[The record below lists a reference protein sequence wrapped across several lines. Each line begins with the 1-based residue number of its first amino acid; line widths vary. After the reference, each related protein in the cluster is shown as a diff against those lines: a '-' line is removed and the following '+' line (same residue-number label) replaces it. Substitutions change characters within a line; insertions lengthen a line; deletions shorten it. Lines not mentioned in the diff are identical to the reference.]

1 MIGLFIFQRISSED
15 IKDLLLQ
22 VDSISIKWQRD
33 LQNNARKCRMK
44 ITDNVTVYAGINLQ
58 EESSR
63 IISSKAENSKQKNNS
78 TVFAGDLN
86 EDVLQNRMMQRRKDA
101 KEQAM
106 KVISDAFTGDCTID
120 EDLEARRLRVK
131 ELEAENKE
139 LRDKIKDV
147 DCQQEELMKKY
158 GVSEDSEEYQNL
170 ELLRRGQSITS
181 GALTPE
187 ERAKV
192 AELRQ
197 NGLTEY
203 QQRVLELDEI
213 KEAYQETL
221 NKNDRAILQENAI
234 IRGTKLERLK
244 YAPMTKAKEQAE
256 GIMEAAG
263 EEIKGM
269 ILEEAKDV
277 LDEKEEEQEEQ
288 AEKIEEKSKEQE
300 AFVEK
305 QQEERA
311 QEELWEEVPVEEM
324 LDMEQMQTEVQKEI
338 QGIVDKM
345 KLVAE
350 DIKGAAVDKSV

>member
-1 MIGLFIFQRISSED
+1 
-15 IKDLLLQ
+15 
-22 VDSISIKWQRD
+22 
-33 LQNNARKCRMK
+33 MK
-44 ITDNVTVYAGINLQ
+44 ITNNVTVYAGITSQ
-58 EESSR
+58 EESR
-63 IISSKAENSKQKNNS
+63 GIVSSKEENIKKQNNS
-78 TVFAGDLN
+78 TVFAWDLN
-86 EDVLQNRMMQRRKDA
+86 EDVLQNRIMQRRKEA

-106 KVISDAFTGDCTID
+106 KVISDAFAGDCTID
-120 EDLEARRLRVK
+120 EDLETRRLRVK
-131 ELEAENKE
+131 ELENDNKE

-158 GVSEDSEEYQNL
+158 GVAEDSEEQQNL
-170 ELLRRGQSITS
+170 ELLRREQSMTS
-181 GALTPE
+181 GALGPE

-192 AELRQ
+192 AELKK
-197 NGLTEY
+197 NGITEY
-203 QQRVLELDEI
+203 QQRVLELDKM

-221 NKNDRAILQENAI
+221 VQNDRAILQENAI

-256 GIMEAAG
+256 EIMEAAG
-263 EEIKGM
+263 EEIKGL
-269 ILEEAKDV
+269 ILEETKDV

-288 AEKIEEKSKEQE
+288 AEKIEEKRKEQE

-305 QQEERA
+305 QQEERK

-350 DIKGAAVDKSV
+350 DIKGAAVDTSV